1 MKKRNP
7 WIVPTVLLLVVTAV
21 LGAAIPV
28 TNYYETMINAALNAE
43 TQKIVPDPDAQI
55 FYWTEYED
63 EDALVAH
70 DMETCYR
77 VEAEGAALLLNRDHT
92 LPLPADT
99 KFTLFSQSVADP
111 VMTGTGSAFMATGD
125 AISLYGA
132 LEASFAPGCVNTDL
146 WKFYKTAGYKRENA
160 KLSGGSPD
168 QYRINEVPWEKYS
181 DALKKTWAIWRITR
195 GAPRFTTCAKRPS
208 SHAAPRNFSGAC
220 CFAGT
225 HARAA
230 LVWAWQPGARR
241 CHAAPA

>member
-132 LEASFAPGCVNTDL
+132 LEASFAPASIPIFGSSIRPRATSA
-146 WKFYKTAGYKRENA
+146 KTQSFPA
-160 KLSGGSPD
+160 
-168 QYRINEVPWEKYS
+168 
-181 DALKKTWAIWRITR
+181 
-195 GAPRFTTCAKRPS
+195 
-208 SHAAPRNFSGAC
+208 AAPTSTASTRFRGRSIPTRSRRRSKTTATARWC
-220 CFAGT
+220 CCRVRQ
-225 HARAA
+225 ARARTCRA
-230 LVWAWQPGARR
+230 GWTV
-241 CHAAPA
+241 